1 VADGGALLKLPNDL
15 LRILVEGMLGSEEG
29 GAEQV
34 VRAWLSLRLTC
45 KHLWELIA
53 DVPLDLRFSAPLTDA
68 QVCPVVSHISES
80 SVDFNS
86 FWQALGLAQQQSAF
100 D

>member
-1 VADGGALLKLPNDL
+1 
-15 LRILVEGMLGSEEG
+15 MLGSEEG

-34 VRAWLSLRLTC
+34 VRAWLSLRLSC
-45 KHLWELIA
+45 QHLWELIA

-68 QVCPVVSHISES
+68 QVCPVVPPPPLSKTLDS
-80 SVDFNS
+80 NS
-86 FWQALGLAQQQSAF
+86 YRQAFGLAQQQSAF